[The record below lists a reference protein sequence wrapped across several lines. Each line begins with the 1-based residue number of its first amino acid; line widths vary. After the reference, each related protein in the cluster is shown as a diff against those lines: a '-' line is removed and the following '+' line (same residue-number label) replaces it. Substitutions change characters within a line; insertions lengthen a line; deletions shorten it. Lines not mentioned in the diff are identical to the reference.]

1 MQTDINS
8 EQPFKISV
16 APMMDWTDR
25 HCRYLMRQLS
35 PSVRLYT
42 EMVTAAALKHGDAKK
57 LLRFDL
63 SEHPVALQIGGSDA
77 VLMAAAAKLGARQ
90 GYDEVNIN
98 VGCPSDRV
106 QSGQFG
112 ACLMADPGIVA
123 DCIRAM
129 RSACDVPVS
138 VKTRIGIDAFDSYDF
153 LRRFVEECSAAGCT
167 SFVVHA
173 RKAILQGLSPKE
185 NRSVPPLNYARVYQL
200 KIDYPELHIVL
211 NGGVETLAACHD
223 HLQHVDGVMIGRQAY
238 HQPWLLTELERAF
251 GVGNVP
257 TNRVEFVTGLFPYI
271 ENELNEGT
279 QLKHIT
285 RHMLGLFA
293 GQSGARAWRRHLS
306 EHAYRPDAGTE
317 VVAAALN
324 RLPSAA

>member
-1 MQTDINS
+1 
-8 EQPFKISV
+8 
-16 APMMDWTDR
+16 
-25 HCRYLMRQLS
+25 
-35 PSVRLYT
+35 
-42 EMVTAAALKHGDAKK
+42 
-57 LLRFDL
+57 
-63 SEHPVALQIGGSDA
+63 
-77 VLMAAAAKLGARQ
+77 
-90 GYDEVNIN
+90 
-98 VGCPSDRV
+98 
-106 QSGQFG
+106 
-112 ACLMADPGIVA
+112 MADPGIVA

-317 VVAAALN
+317 VGGSCAEQAAKCGIVAELWIPYSVLVGSWSSKLI
-324 RLPSAA
+324 RDER